1 MRIAAYGATSAASA
15 SVKTQPKANANAA
28 PQSKAELKETDG
40 FKSSQ
45 LPAGVGE
52 KLNIKA

>member
-28 PQSKAELKETDG
+28 SQSKAELKETDG

>member
-15 SVKTQPKANANAA
+15 SIKTQPRAAAPAA